1 MPCRRAAVR
10 PGEGEKAIS
19 AVPEGRA
26 KLAAVPVASAAGV
39 PLPGR
44 RGSGGVASLGGA
56 FRRAAQAS
64 AATGS
69 GGRQRR
75 DGRFGGRGAAC
86 GLIRGCQRLRRARI
100 GLGGPAQPSLG
111 CVGLGMIGRVG
122 PQRLI

>member
-1 MPCRRAAVR
+1 MR

-19 AVPEGRA
+19 GVPEGRA

-64 AATGS
+64 AATRS

-86 GLIRGCQRLRRARI
+86 GLIGGRQRLRRARI

>member
-56 FRRAAQAS
+56 FRWAAQAA

-69 GGRQRR
+69 G
-75 DGRFGGRGAAC
+75 ACWWWWWC
-86 GLIRGCQRLRRARI
+86 GL
-100 GLGGPAQPSLG
+100 
-111 CVGLGMIGRVG
+111 
-122 PQRLI
+122 

>member
-1 MPCRRAAVR
+1 MR

-56 FRRAAQAS
+56 FRWAAQAA

-69 GGRQRR
+69 GGPERR

-86 GLIRGCQRLRRARI
+86 GLSGGRQRLRRARS